1 MSRPESDD
9 RASETWE
16 RRAREVLLESARI
29 KHQLAE
35 TLAPEIARAAAMI
48 VKSLRSGG
56 TVVLFGNGGSAA
68 DAQHIAG
75 ELVGRFLLERSAL
88 AAIALTTDT
97 SVLTSI
103 ANDYD
108 YDEIFA
114 RQVEA
119 LVKPGDVAIAI
130 STSGNAR
137 NVLRGVEAARAAGAR
152 VLGLTGE
159 TGGALAAHCDL
170 CLKVPSKVTARIQ
183 EAHITIGHIICE
195 LVEDALA
202 GQQAGSVT

>member
-1 MSRPESDD
+1 MAPPASDD
-9 RASETWE
+9 RTSQTWE
-16 RRAREVLLESARI
+16 ERAREVLLESARL
-29 KHQLAE
+29 KHRLAE
-35 TLAPEIARAAAMI
+35 TLIPEIVGAAAMLTT
-48 VKSLRSGG
+48 SLRSGG

-75 ELVGRFLLERSAL
+75 ELVGRFLLERDAL

-97 SVLTSI
+97 SVLTCI

-108 YDEIFA
+108 YDDIFA

-119 LVKPGDVAIAI
+119 LVRPRDVAVAI

-137 NVLRGVEAARAAGAR
+137 NVLRGAQAARAAGAS

-170 CLKVPSKVTARIQ
+170 CLKVPSNVTARIQ

-202 GQQAGSVT
+202 GQGAGA